1 MPTATI
7 MSMMYLDIKRPVSM
21 IDWLDDFLVRSIL
34 AGLMMVSIAAP
45 MGCLMVWQRLA
56 FLSDTLGHA
65 AVLGVGIGLLL
76 EVNPMFGVLAVVILI
91 VFSLSQVA
99 NFNNALSETTLAI
112 ISHTGLAGGLILL
125 GVLPSN
131 SVSLEAILFGDLLAT
146 THSDLLMI
154 LVTTLILL
162 VLLIRHWRPFV
173 ALSVSREIAQAEG
186 ISVRKEQFLMY
197 MMIALLVAVLMKVM
211 GVLLIAAMLVIPTTS
226 ARLLSQNPEQM
237 VLFSA
242 VFGVLSLA
250 GGITSS
256 FQFDWQT
263 GPSIVLSATAFLVIT
278 LLITRQISLWTRRR
292 SG

>member
-1 MPTATI
+1 MTA
-7 MSMMYLDIKRPVSM
+7 L
-21 IDWLDDFLVRSIL
+21 LDDFLVRSIL

-45 MGCLMVWQRLA
+45 MGCLMVWQRLT

-65 AVLGVGIGLLL
+65 AVLGVAIGLLL

-125 GVLPSN
+125 GTLPSN

-146 THSDLLMI
+146 TRADLLMI
-154 LVTTLILL
+154 LVTTLTLL
-162 VLLIRHWRPFV
+162 FLLIRHWRPFV

-186 ISVRKEQFLMY
+186 IAVKKEQFLMY

-226 ARLLSQNPEQM
+226 AHLLSRTPEQM
-237 VLFSA
+237 VLLSA
-242 VFGVLSLA
+242 VFGVLSLG

-256 FQFDWQT
+256 FQLDWQT
-263 GPSIVLSATAFLVIT
+263 GPSIVLSAAGFLVIT
-278 LLITRQISLWTRRR
+278 LLVTRQINLWTRRR

>member
-1 MPTATI
+1 MPIATI
-7 MSMMYLDIKRPVSM
+7 MSMMYLGNRRAANM

-125 GVLPSN
+125 GALPSN

-146 THSDLLMI
+146 TRADLLMI
-154 LVTTLILL
+154 LLTTLILL
-162 VLLIRHWRPFV
+162 ILLLRHWRPFV

-226 ARLLSQNPEQM
+226 ARLLSHNPEKM
-237 VLFSA
+237 VFFSA
-242 VFGVLSLA
+242 VFGILSLA

-263 GPSIVLSATAFLVIT
+263 GPSIVLSATAFLIIT
-278 LLITRQISLWTRRR
+278 LLVTRQISLWTRR
-292 SG
+292 

>member
-1 MPTATI
+1 MTD
-7 MSMMYLDIKRPVSM
+7 L
-21 IDWLDDFLVRSIL
+21 LDDFLVRSIL

-125 GVLPSN
+125 GALPSN

-146 THSDLLMI
+146 TRADLLMI
-154 LVTTLILL
+154 LVTTLVLIF
-162 VLLIRHWRPFV
+162 LLIRHWRPFV

-197 MMIALLVAVLMKVM
+197 LMIALLVAVLMKVM

-226 ARLLSQNPEQM
+226 ARLLSRNPEQM

-242 VFGVLSLA
+242 AYGVLSLA

-263 GPSIVLSATAFLVIT
+263 GPSIVLSATFFLVIT
-278 LLITRQISLWTRRR
+278 LLVTRSLSNLGNR
-292 SG
+292 SEGKSF

>member
-1 MPTATI
+1 
-7 MSMMYLDIKRPVSM
+7 M

-125 GVLPSN
+125 GALPSN

-146 THSDLLMI
+146 TRSDLLMI

-250 GGITSS
+250 GGITGS
-256 FQFDWQT
+256 FHFDWQT
-263 GPSIVLSATAFLVIT
+263 GPSIVLSATIFLVIT
-278 LLITRQISLWTRRR
+278 LLVTRQISLWTRRR